1 MKYKVWFDN
10 AKEILRADIYQRF
23 DENDVNGFVD
33 ELMKYESEKQKYF
46 LVFMDDPA
54 QELIDGKTRKL
65 IATRAKE
72 VHWGKI
78 AIMGARPVLRM
89 FAKIAVTAI
98 GKSKDTGFFK
108 DEQEA
113 ETWLAEQKNTVN

>member
-1 MKYKVWFDN
+1 MKYKVWFDE
-10 AKEILRADIYQRF
+10 AKGILRADIYQRF
-23 DENDVNGFVD
+23 EQNDVNGFVD
-33 ELMKYESEKQKYF
+33 ELMKYEGERQKYF

-54 QELIDGKTRKL
+54 QELIDGSTRKL

-113 ETWLAEQKNTVN
+113 EAWLAEQKTAAS